1 MLPLKTHCLL
11 LESVKCDNIT
21 NSRISF
27 KSISITHAWSPSR
40 MSWAINNGSSLSR
53 DQFSKAFPPVVSLE
67 LKVIDGDDL
76 WLVSSIRKCIRKL
89 PQILKTKWQTGIIP
103 SKKSFRMSGW
113 RPSTAWKCV
122 FVQWTVANL
131 THFCTEK
138 QWQYIANHI
147 HQHTSVNWK

>member
-1 MLPLKTHCLL
+1 MLFRVVSSNRIGRWYLREKIKEKIFNEIRNMFDNFWTRTVLQNMRVKNKRKAEEVFFFFLELPLKTHCLL

-53 DQFSKAFPPVVSLE
+53 VQFSKAFLPVVSLE

-76 WLVSSIRKCIRKL
+76 WLVNSIRKCIRKL
-89 PQILKTKWQTGIIP
+89 PQILKTK
-103 SKKSFRMSGW
+103 
-113 RPSTAWKCV
+113 
-122 FVQWTVANL
+122 
-131 THFCTEK
+131 
-138 QWQYIANHI
+138 
-147 HQHTSVNWK
+147 